1 MPKTWKPTWRK
12 RCADFGDLD
21 LPEAGPPHSA
31 AVISHDVIL
40 TFSGGL
46 AAALVLGFLAQ
57 RIGLTPIIGYL
68 LAGIAVGPF
77 TPGFVASR
85 EVAEQFA
92 EIGIMLLM
100 FGVGLRFHLHELLAV
115 WRVAVPGAVVQSAAS
130 TVMAGVALHL
140 MGLSWTSAM
149 VVGMAIS
156 VASTVVLVRVL
167 TENRDLHTQTG
178 HIAVGWVVVEDLL
191 TIGLLVMLPV
201 LAGLDA
207 ASPADGAT
215 SPSAAMGIALAKV
228 VACVVLV
235 MVLGGKVIP
244 WFLERI
250 AGTRSTE
257 LFTLAVLAIA
267 LGVAVGSALAF
278 GVSMALGAFLAGL
291 VVSRTEFAARAAGDA
306 LPMRDA
312 FAVLFFVSV
321 GMLFDPSHLFAEPFK
336 ILAVL
341 AIVVV
346 GKPLA
351 AIAVVLVARRP
362 WAVAL
367 PVGMSLGQIGEF
379 TFILGTGAKAL
390 GLIDDSAWHTLVAVA
405 MITIAINPA
414 LYRWCR
420 RLATSPSAV
429 APTPLAAG
437 EPAGDHRCVVIGY
450 GPVGQHVVKA
460 LRSRQIPV
468 AVVEMNLGTVRKL
481 RKEGSNAVY
490 GDAKRAET
498 LAEAGLDQAASLII
512 SSDMPEPGEVVRLAR
527 ARRPDLRV
535 MVRCSHLR
543 EVEELRRLG
552 AEVVVAGEG
561 EVAITLTEA
570 VLDAAGAD
578 PETVE
583 QTRAGIRKT
592 LIETAVG

>member
-1 MPKTWKPTWRK
+1 
-12 RCADFGDLD
+12 
-21 LPEAGPPHSA
+21 
-31 AVISHDVIL
+31 VISHDVIL

-46 AAALVLGFLAQ
+46 AAALVLGFFAQ

-68 LAGIAVGPF
+68 LAGIAVGPY

-115 WRVAVPGAVVQSAAS
+115 WRVAVPGAIVQSAAS

-201 LAGLDA
+201 LAGLGA
-207 ASPADGAT
+207 AAPADGGA
-215 SPSAAMGIALAKV
+215 SPLAAMGIALAKV
-228 VACVVLV
+228 VACVALV

-250 AGTRSTE
+250 AGTRSSE

-321 GMLFDPSHLFAEPFK
+321 GMLFDPGHLLAEPFK

-341 AIVVV
+341 MIVVV

-405 MITIAINPA
+405 MITIAVNPA
-414 LYRWCR
+414 LYRWSR
-420 RLATSPSAV
+420 RLAAPSPSAP
-429 APTPLAAG
+429 APLPEG
-437 EPAGDHRCVVIGY
+437 GPVGDRRCVVIGY

-468 AVVEMNLGTVRKL
+468 AVIEMNLATVRQL
-481 RKEGSNAVY
+481 RRDGTSAVY
-490 GDAKRAET
+490 GDAKRWET

-570 VLDAAGAD
+570 VLHAEGAD
-578 PETVE
+578 PETVA
-583 QTRAGIRKT
+583 QIRSGIRST
-592 LIETAVG
+592 LGEAARS